1 MQHLLHK
8 LQYRAFFMAW
18 KTLPLAVAPSSFP
31 LPGGQWGRGWWWP
44 HMLQSPH
51 VASFGEGRGSCWE
64 QEFGK
69 VMIYVVCCCYTKN
82 VGNSISRGDKFQAI
96 CFVHFQW
103 IFWASPCRPQ
113 RSEVCQRVSPLV
125 SLLEL
130 HLLFRDTLGRVAPG
144 GPRWP
149 GVPARDSMLR
159 VCGFNHPKT
168 DSKWQQL
175 VQIQL
180 IKCEGNQR
188 IAWLTNFCD
197 FHYQTSWGH
206 KCFTVFKNQN
216 FAQSC
221 LSTVLLYLGAATA
234 WCWV

>member
-8 LQYRAFFMAW
+8 LQYKAFFMAW

-144 GPRWP
+144 GPGCP
-149 GVPARDSMLR
+149 QGIQCS
-159 VCGFNHPKT
+159 GFVGSTTPRLTQSDNNL
-168 DSKWQQL
+168 SKS
-175 VQIQL
+175 
-180 IKCEGNQR
+180 N
-188 IAWLTNFCD
+188 
-197 FHYQTSWGH
+197 S
-206 KCFTVFKNQN
+206 
-216 FAQSC
+216 
-221 LSTVLLYLGAATA
+221 
-234 WCWV
+234 